1 MPKSLARTNCFPAR
15 MILQLQRFA
24 RCLPRAKR
32 ILRVLSLREDPS
44 LWSKR
49 HFPSTIAQLAF
60 ATVWSK
66 GWFAFLGLSDGPIE
80 VLALKPDGKKS
91 MDARAFAAG
100 IQGIKAGGCTWERID
115 G

>member
-1 MPKSLARTNCFPAR
+1 MV
-15 MILQLQRFA
+15 RFSG
-24 RCLPRAKR
+24 KR
-32 ILRVLSLREDPS
+32 L
-44 LWSKR
+44 
-49 HFPSTIAQLAF
+49 
-60 ATVWSK
+60 
-66 GWFAFLGLSDGPIE
+66 FLGLSDGPIE